1 VPVPFLLVEFEIGE
15 IVARL
20 RMDAQKKVSGSR
32 WVRSG
37 RREAIVV
44 IEVSGIEVDGETGE
58 NGSRM

>member
-20 RMDAQKKVSGSR
+20 RMDAQKVSGSR